1 MFPPFPQE
9 EARHYC
15 LEFISGIEDGS
26 VILKQITPE
35 SEERK
40 GHGIMVGALVCC
52 DSQGRRVV
60 LHAVSGISVEAISEK
75 HIIVPPIV
83 SERAIAAALAKND
96 KKIHEL
102 TDALQQAQ

>member
-9 EARHYC
+9 LARHYC

-52 DSQGRRVV
+52 DNTGRRVV
-60 LHAVSGISVEAISEK
+60 LHAVSGVSVEAAFMDGPSTSSGTTKAGTPQSAHPTHHRISPQC
-75 HIIVPPIV
+75 IRP
-83 SERAIAAALAKND
+83 L
-96 KKIHEL
+96 
-102 TDALQQAQ
+102 